1 MMNHADSI
9 PRCPICSH
17 EMVVTQ
23 LECPE
28 CESKVVGKLSLPM
41 LARLPKDLQD
51 VVVVFLQCRGNFREV
66 ERELGISYPT
76 VSKKLDTI
84 NLFLEAMVSEEDS
97 PRARILRQLD
107 AGELAFKEAVAL
119 LKKQET
125 A

>member
-1 MMNHADSI
+1 MNQADSI

-17 EMVVTQ
+17 EMVVTH
-23 LECPE
+23 LLCPE
-28 CESKVVGKLSLPM
+28 CESEVVGKLSLPK

-76 VSKKLDTI
+76 VSKKLDTV
-84 NLFLEAMVSEEDS
+84 NLFLEAMVSEDDS

-107 AGELAFKEAVAL
+107 AGELPFKEAVEL